1 VKAGDEMVQ
10 IGEILKEARISKGY
24 TLDDLQQTTKIQ
36 KRYLIAIEE
45 GNFDIMPGNFYVRA
59 FIKQYADTVGLDGDR
74 LLEEHSS
81 VLPEIHMNKVE
92 ETPSFA
98 PSRTNLKKAARKTN
112 FDYSET
118 MQHNMPTILLGVL
131 VVAIV
136 AVIWNATLNQGN
148 ENTQIDVASNVS
160 QTVSMSQS
168 TSESAT
174 AEPSA
179 VVEKNPQ
186 TIALVSSDG
195 ETAQYN
201 VGNMNFPAKFTVSAN
216 EMGDAWIS
224 ISVNGIVQNSG
235 IVASGKSFSVDL
247 PQNATEIEVVSGY
260 LPATVIDLNGTV
272 VTMPENY
279 QAVTT
284 QTLLFSIKNAE

>member
-1 VKAGDEMVQ
+1 MVQ

-179 VVEKNPQ
+179 VVEKKPQ

-201 VGNMNFPAKFTVSAN
+201 VGNMKFPAKFTVSAN

>member
-1 VKAGDEMVQ
+1 MVQ

-136 AVIWNATLNQGN
+136 AVIWNATLNQGGQ
-148 ENTQIDVASNVS
+148 ETQIDVASNVS

-168 TSESAT
+168 SSESAT
-174 AEPSA
+174 PEPSA
-179 VVEKNPQ
+179 VVEQKQQ

-195 ETAQYN
+195 ETAQYDIEN
-201 VGNMNFPAKFTVSAN
+201 ITNPAKFTVSAN
-216 EMGDAWIS
+216 GSNVWFS
-224 ISVNGIVQNSG
+224 ISVNGIVQSSSTVPAG
-235 IVASGKSFSVDL
+235 ESFSIDL

-260 LPATVIDLNGTV
+260 MPATVIDVNGTV

-279 QAVTT
+279 QEVTT
-284 QTLLFSIKNAE
+284 QTLLFTIKNAE

>member
-1 VKAGDEMVQ
+1 MVQ

-131 VVAIV
+131 VVAVV

-148 ENTQIDVASNVS
+148 EETQIDVASNVS

-168 TSESAT
+168 SSESAT

-179 VVEKNPQ
+179 VVEQKQQ

-201 VGNMNFPAKFTVSAN
+201 IENITLPAKFTVSAN
-216 EMGDAWIS
+216 GSNVWFS
-224 ISVNGIVQNSG
+224 ISVNGIVQSSST
-235 IVASGKSFSVDL
+235 VAAGESFSIDL

-260 LPATVIDLNGTV
+260 MPATAIDVNGTV

-279 QAVTT
+279 QEVTT

>member
-1 VKAGDEMVQ
+1 MVQ

-136 AVIWNATLNQGN
+136 AVIWNATLNQGDQ
-148 ENTQIDVASNVS
+148 ETQIDVASNVS

-168 TSESAT
+168 SSESAT
-174 AEPSA
+174 PEPSA
-179 VVEKNPQ
+179 VVEQKQQ

-195 ETAQYN
+195 ETAQYDIEN
-201 VGNMNFPAKFTVSAN
+201 ITNPAKFTVSAN
-216 EMGDAWIS
+216 GSNVWFS
-224 ISVNGIVQNSG
+224 ISVNGIVQSSSTVPAG
-235 IVASGKSFSVDL
+235 ESFSIDL

-260 LPATVIDLNGTV
+260 MPATVIDVNGTV

-279 QAVTT
+279 QEVTT
-284 QTLLFSIKNAE
+284 QTLLFTIKNAE